1 MDKKKK
7 KNYKLRIKILFLL
20 FVTIIS
26 FIGTIKWLD
35 KVNLKVDDL
44 FLYTLLSNSSNIKSD
59 GISSSVVNYVIDLDF
74 FSPLDLLKNNYKGLV
89 DKPNNVVN
97 MNNPS
102 KPNDDTEL
110 VLKEEVYKPAVY
122 IFNTHQSEEYA
133 SNTIEYNIKPTVM
146 TASYMLEE
154 RLKKLGIY
162 SIVEENNILELL
174 RINNWNYASS
184 YRVTKML
191 MTEAKEKN
199 PSLVY
204 FIDLHRDSI
213 PRDKTTAVIGDK
225 TYAKV
230 LFLLGMDNPNY
241 LESEKV
247 IARMNEIIKEK
258 YPGISKGIYKKGG
271 AGVNGIYNQ
280 DFSSRCVL
288 IEVGGVDNTLEE
300 VSNTI
305 DAITYMLKTY
315 MGEANG

>member
-110 VLKEEVYKPAVY
+110 VLKEDVYKPTVY

-184 YRVTKML
+184 YRITKML

-213 PRDKTTAVIGDK
+213 PREKTTAVIEDK

-230 LFLLGMDNPNY
+230 LFLLGMENPNY

-247 IARMNEIIKEK
+247 ISRMNEIIKEK

-315 MGEANG
+315 IGEVDG